1 MKFTN
6 HHVSDI
12 VTRVKNA
19 AQRGHAT
26 VSVPNVRVVKNVLNI
41 LAQEGYI
48 ESFEAKELEV
58 VVTLKYDNKTSVIS
72 KFEIV
77 SKPSKRVYKKA
88 GDIPSYYNGLGVTIL
103 STSKGVLSDSQAIE
117 AGVGGEVLCQVF

>member
-12 VTRVKNA
+12 VTRIKNA

-26 VSVPNVRVVKNVLNI
+26 VSVPNVRVVKNVLSI
-41 LAQEGYI
+41 LEQEGYI
-48 ESFEAKELEV
+48 ASFAENSSDV
-58 VVTLKYDNKTSVIS
+58 VVTLKYDNKSSVIS

-103 STSKGVLSDSQAIE
+103 STSNGVLSDSQAIE

>member
-41 LAQEGYI
+41 LEQEGYI